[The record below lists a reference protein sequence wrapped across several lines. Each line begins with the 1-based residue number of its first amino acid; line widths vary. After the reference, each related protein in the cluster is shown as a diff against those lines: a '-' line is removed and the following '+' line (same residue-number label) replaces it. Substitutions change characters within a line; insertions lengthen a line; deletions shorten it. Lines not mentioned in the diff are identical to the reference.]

1 MMKFQNKF
9 KDHDLSQ
16 EQNARLDNLRG
27 KMLLMGITIIEHDL
41 FVGNAISTEEPDLAM
56 FWYKKKTK
64 SYLWKLWPQK
74 VGLKHSIL
82 MIFCRITIMIFV

>member
-56 FWYKKKTK
+56 F
-64 SYLWKLWPQK
+64 
-74 VGLKHSIL
+74 
-82 MIFCRITIMIFV
+82 